1 MKDKNITYIF
11 ENIISKAKYNEQL
24 GKWVIREIDYINL
37 DLSTNQKKL
46 LKRMCENLEIELE
59 YKGYTK
65 DLLPCVVD
73 ENLFQQYNEIKSKLE
88 FNPTSSELTKQRIEI
103 RNKILSDNIDF
114 VRSILNRR
122 LDGIKEMEDSDDIY
136 QIGYEI
142 LLKYIDSNYLNKD
155 TFKNNIS
162 KILMLY
168 TSRKIL
174 IEKEGIGHCKKQ
186 QMNSLSD
193 EKRISSSDEIEE
205 LTKQL
210 NLKRKTIEE
219 LLTLKEILNAISIEE
234 EIAKINQAIQ
244 NDDSPLYYSDFE
256 EQMIEQLSRREIIIK
271 IVSTL
276 PKQQRDILNLYF
288 GFDNE
293 MTYTMQEIA
302 NMYGL
307 TKNRISAIIN
317 KALTT
322 IKETSR
328 IYFILEI
335 YSEKDFQVNID
346 SFQERK
352 LEEFLLQNLPEELY
366 DKVYKEIPSSLDRQL
381 FSLISQNP
389 EYEIINICKILGK
402 TLSQVHALKD
412 KMYNTIRKIL
422 MEILKTEGK
431 ITYKEYLNYLMKN
444 YLNIHQVCIKKRSK

>member
-24 GKWVIREIDYINL
+24 GKWEIREIDYINL

-59 YKGYTK
+59 YKGYTR

-73 ENLFQQYNEIKSKLE
+73 EDLFQQYNEIKYKLE
-88 FNPTSSELTKQRIEI
+88 LNPTSSELTKQRIEI
-103 RNKILSDNIDF
+103 RNKILSNNIDF

-122 LDGIKEMEDSDDIY
+122 LDGIKEMDDSDDIY

-142 LLKYIDSNYLNKD
+142 LLKYIDNNYLNKD

-186 QMNSLSD
+186 QMNNLSD
-193 EKRISSSDEIEE
+193 EKSISSSDEIEE

-234 EIAKINQAIQ
+234 EITKINERKQ

-256 EQMIEQLSRREIIIK
+256 EQMIEQFSRREIILK

-317 KALTT
+317 KAIIT

-352 LEEFLLQNLPEELY
+352 LEEFLLRNLPEELY
-366 DKVYKEIPSSLDRQL
+366 DKVYKEIPSSLDRRL

-389 EYEIINICKILGK
+389 EYEIKDICKILGK

-422 MEILKTEGK
+422 MEILKNEGEL
-431 ITYKEYLNYLMKN
+431 TYKEYLNYLMNN
-444 YLNIHQVCIKKRSK
+444 YLSNHLVHIKKSK